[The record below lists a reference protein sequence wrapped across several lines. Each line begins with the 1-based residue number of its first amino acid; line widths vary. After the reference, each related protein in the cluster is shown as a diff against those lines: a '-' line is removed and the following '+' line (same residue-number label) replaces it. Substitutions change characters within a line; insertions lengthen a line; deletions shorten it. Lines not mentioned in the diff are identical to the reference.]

1 MPLPINE
8 TEHPCAMEH
17 CDCPRPEIDT
27 DQKGQMLMST
37 WLITGCSTGLGR
49 ALAEA
54 VLDRG
59 ENAVVTARDVAS
71 VQDLADSHPDRALPL
86 SLDVTDPAAVS
97 RVVQE
102 AEQRF
107 GAIDVLVNNA
117 GYGYRAAVEE
127 GDVADV
133 ELLFATNVFG
143 AVAMIKAV
151 LPGMRTRRSGAIVN
165 ISSIGARISPPGS
178 GYYSAS
184 KAALEGLTA
193 SLRKEVAPLGNTAMA
208 VEPGGFRT
216 DFAGRSLQQSATAIA
231 DYADT
236 AGRRRKENDTTHG
249 TQPGDPAKAA
259 QVLIT
264 VLESENPPLLLVLG
278 RDAVEAFRRVL
289 DDQRAEFEAWETSSL
304 STSFAT

>member
-1 MPLPINE
+1 
-8 TEHPCAMEH
+8 
-17 CDCPRPEIDT
+17 
-27 DQKGQMLMST
+27 MST

-49 ALAEA
+49 SLAEA
-54 VLDRG
+54 ALDRG
-59 ENAVVTARDVAS
+59 ENAVVTARDITKVE
-71 VQDLADSHPDRALPL
+71 DLADAHPDRALAL
-86 SLDVTDPAAVS
+86 ALDVTDTAAVS
-97 RVVQE
+97 RAVRE
-102 AEQRF
+102 AERRF
-107 GAIDVLVNNA
+107 GGIDVLVNNA

-127 GDVADV
+127 GDVTDV

-151 LPGMRTRRSGAIVN
+151 LPGMRARRSGSIVN

-193 SLRKEVAPLGNTAMA
+193 SLRKEVAPLGITAMV

-264 VLESENPPLLLVLG
+264 VLESDNPPLLLVLG
-278 RDAVEAFRRVL
+278 QDAVEGFRGVL
-289 DDQRAEFEAWETSSL
+289 DDQRAELEAWESASL
-304 STSFAT
+304 STSFAAERT